1 MKFKQQFVPWI
12 DEIENYLTESGKNKS
27 ELKKVLKGSDLSA
40 ISYADQAKLTSL
52 FNPNCEITEE
62 LFKRQLDLY
71 FSLIED
77 KKSPIT
83 VPIFSN
89 YIDWI
94 YSQDVSKLTDTTLDI
109 VSSRLL
115 KSTATKITP
124 AMESFIDSLPGE
136 FNKDIDT
143 LLESYREALQQHLLF
158 KQEHKK
164 YFETRFLQ

>member
-83 VPIFSN
+83 VPILS
-89 YIDWI
+89 I
-94 YSQDVSKLTDTTLDI
+94 
-109 VSSRLL
+109 
-115 KSTATKITP
+115 
-124 AMESFIDSLPGE
+124 
-136 FNKDIDT
+136 
-143 LLESYREALQQHLLF
+143 
-158 KQEHKK
+158 
-164 YFETRFLQ
+164 